1 MAGLAE
7 VPRSVSDSRRH
18 PLLRYLSY
26 AAPYKWWIVLMCVGG
41 VAKFSLPMI
50 PAAISRFIIDDVV
63 NNIRGL
69 THGARMDLLWWLAG
83 VMLAVALVEAVAI
96 YVRGYYTVK
105 VSSSVAF
112 DLRQDLW
119 KHLQRLSLGYH
130 QSRPTGTLISR
141 LINDIAVSQQMV
153 RGGIGNVVID
163 AGSGLIAV
171 AVLLSISWKLT
182 LIVMAVLPLYAVL
195 YRKLNPRL
203 RQASHDVQEQRSVI
217 SGSAVERLDGMAV
230 IQTFAQ
236 EPAEQQQFREQ
247 TGELLGRSIHRGWLN
262 NIIRSLSS
270 LLVRLGEGGVWIIG
284 GFLALNAKIT
294 PGQIVQ
300 FTATAALLYLPIRR
314 FSQINNVYQM
324 SMAAIERVFE
334 VFDDVPEVTE
344 KPDVARRRPAQGEI
358 EFDGVSFRYDEEK
371 PLVLEDIRFRAQP
384 GKRVAVVGESGAGKS
399 TLVTLIPRL
408 FDVSAGAVRIDGVDI
423 RDYRLRDLRRSI
435 GIVLQETILFSGTL
449 RENLRY
455 GRKDASDEEI
465 VEAAK
470 IANAH
475 RFIAELSDGYDTEIG
490 EHGVSLSG
498 GQRQR
503 VSLARAILQ
512 DPKVLILDEATS
524 SLDSESENLIVEA
537 MQRVMAGRT
546 CLVIAHRLSTI
557 LGADRILV
565 LREGRLVED
574 GTHEEL
580 LRRQGYYRHLFEQQF
595 GPLQR
600 LLSESEL

>member
-1 MAGLAE
+1 MQSFAKVE
-7 VPRSVSDSRRH
+7 CCVSGSGRH
-18 PLLRYLSY
+18 LLWRYLAY

-41 VAKFSLPMI
+41 VAKFTLPMV
-50 PAAISRFIIDDVV
+50 PAALSRTIVDDVV

-69 THGARMDLLWWLAG
+69 ETPERLGLLWWIAG
-83 VMLAVALVEAVAI
+83 GMLAAAVAEGVAI
-96 YVRGYYTVK
+96 YIRGYYTVK

-112 DLRQDLW
+112 DIRRDLW
-119 KHLQRLSLGYH
+119 RHLQRLSLGYH
-130 QSRPTGTLISR
+130 QSRPTGTLLAR
-141 LINDIAVSQQMV
+141 LMNDISVSQQMV

-163 AGSGLIAV
+163 SGSGIIALV
-171 AVLLSISWKLT
+171 VLLSISWELT
-182 LIVMAVLPLYAVL
+182 LIVLGVMPLYAVL

-203 RQASHDVQEQRSVI
+203 RQASHDVQEQRSVM
-217 SGSAVERLDGMAV
+217 SGSAVERLNGIAL
-230 IQTFAQ
+230 IQSFAQ
-236 EPAEQQQFREQ
+236 EPSEQQVFKDHA
-247 TGELLGRSIHRGWLN
+247 GELRGRSIRRGRLHQS
-262 NIIRSLSS
+262 ISS
-270 LLVRLGEGGVWIIG
+270 MSNLLVAMGSAGVWVVG
-284 GFLALNAKIT
+284 GYLAVRGRLT

-314 FSQINNVYQM
+314 FSEINNVYQM
-324 SMAAIERVFE
+324 SIAAIQRVFE
-334 VFDDVPEVTE
+334 VFDDVPEVQGQP
-344 KPDVARRRPAQGEI
+344 KAAKRKVQRGEI
-358 EFDGVSFRYDEEK
+358 EFDHVTFRYTSEQEA
-371 PLVLEDIRFRAQP
+371 VLEDISFNIEP

-408 FDVSAGAVRIDGVDI
+408 FDVTDGAVRIDGVDV

-435 GIVLQETILFSGTL
+435 GIVLQETILFSGTI

-455 GRKDASDEEI
+455 GRKDATEEEI
-465 VEAAK
+465 IDAAR

-475 RFIAELSDGYDTEIG
+475 RFISELPDGYDTEVG

-503 VSLARAILQ
+503 ISLARAILQ

-546 CLVIAHRLSTI
+546 SLVIAHRLSTI
-557 LGADRILV
+557 LDADRILV
-565 LREGRLVED
+565 LSKGRLVED
-574 GTHEEL
+574 GTHEDL
-580 LRRQGYYRHLFEQQF
+580 LARNGAYRHLFEQQF

-600 LLSESEL
+600 MLSDGRL